1 MKIVFF
7 GTPNFAVASLEA
19 INQSNHEIVGVVT
32 SVDKPAGRGKKL
44 QSSSVKKYAE
54 EHNLLLHQPENLKD
68 ESFISSLSQLGA
80 DLFVVVA
87 FRMMPNIVWSM
98 PKIGT
103 FNLHAS
109 LLPQYRGAAPIN
121 WAIINGESH
130 TGVTTFLIDDKIDTG
145 NILMYEK
152 TEINPIDNA
161 GSLHDKLML
170 LGKDLVLK
178 TIDNLQNNSLEPTK
192 QITDGIELKLA
203 PKLTKANTKIDWN
216 ESGNVI
222 INKIKGL
229 SPYPSSWCKIQ
240 FAEKTLN
247 FKLFDA
253 SLSDLKIPAGHMI
266 IKGKNC
272 YVGTNSNAI
281 KLLEVQVEGKKRTSS
296 IDFINGHK
304 QFENITLL

>member
-7 GTPNFAVASLEA
+7 GTPDFAVASLEA

-68 ESFISSLSQLGA
+68 ESFISSLSQLEA

-87 FRMMPNIVWSM
+87 FRMMPKIVWSM
-98 PKIGT
+98 PKMGT

-121 WAIINGESH
+121 WAIINGESY

-152 TEINPIDNA
+152 AEINPNDNA
-161 GSLHDKLML
+161 GTLHDKLML

-222 INKIKGL
+222 VNKIKGL

-240 FAEKTLN
+240 FTEKTLN

-272 YVGTNSNAI
+272 YVGTDSNAI
-281 KLLEVQVEGKKRTSS
+281 KLLEVQVEGKIRTSS

-304 QFENITLL
+304 QFEKITLL

>member
-7 GTPNFAVASLEA
+7 GTPDFAVASLEA

-32 SVDKPAGRGKKL
+32 SVDKPGGRGKKL

-54 EHNLLLHQPENLKD
+54 EHNLLLLQPENLKD
-68 ESFISSLSQLGA
+68 ESFISSLSQLEA

-87 FRMMPNIVWSM
+87 FRMMPRIVWSM
-98 PKIGT
+98 PKMGT

-121 WAIINGESH
+121 WAIINGESY

-161 GSLHDKLML
+161 GTLHDKLML

-178 TIDNLQNNSLEPTK
+178 TIYNLQNNSLEPTK
-192 QITDGIELKLA
+192 QVTDGIELKLA

-222 INKIKGL
+222 VNKIKGL
-229 SPYPSSWCKIQ
+229 SPHPSSWCKIQ

>member
-68 ESFISSLSQLGA
+68 ESFISSLSQLEA

-87 FRMMPNIVWSM
+87 FRMMPKIVWSM
-98 PKIGT
+98 PKMGT

-121 WAIINGESH
+121 WAIINGESY

-152 TEINPIDNA
+152 AEINPNDNA
-161 GSLHDKLML
+161 GTLHDKLML

-178 TIDNLQNNSLEPTK
+178 TIDNLQNNSLEPRK

-222 INKIKGL
+222 VNKIKGL

>member
-7 GTPNFAVASLEA
+7 GTPDFAVASLEA

-68 ESFISSLSQLGA
+68 ESFISSLSQLEA

-87 FRMMPNIVWSM
+87 FRMMPKIVWSM
-98 PKIGT
+98 PKMGT

-121 WAIINGESH
+121 WAIINGESY

-152 TEINPIDNA
+152 AEINPIDNA
-161 GSLHDKLML
+161 GTLHDKLML

-192 QITDGIELKLA
+192 QVTDGIELKLA

-222 INKIKGL
+222 VNKIKGL

>member
-7 GTPNFAVASLEA
+7 GTPDFAVASLEA

-68 ESFISSLSQLGA
+68 ESFISSLSQLEA

-87 FRMMPNIVWSM
+87 FRMMPKIVWSM

-109 LLPQYRGAAPIN
+109 LLPHYRGAAPIN
-121 WAIINGESH
+121 WAIINGESY

-152 TEINPIDNA
+152 AEINPNDNA
-161 GSLHDKLML
+161 GTLHDKLML

-222 INKIKGL
+222 VNKIKGL

-304 QFENITLL
+304 QFENITLS

>member
-7 GTPNFAVASLEA
+7 GTPDFAVASLEA

-54 EHNLLLHQPENLKD
+54 EHNLLLLQPENLKD
-68 ESFISSLSQLGA
+68 ESFISSLSQLEA

-87 FRMMPNIVWSM
+87 FRMMPKIVWSM
-98 PKIGT
+98 PKMGT

-121 WAIINGESH
+121 WAIINGESY

-272 YVGTNSNAI
+272 YVGTDSNAI

-304 QFENITLL
+304 QFEKITLL

>member
-7 GTPNFAVASLEA
+7 GTPDFAVASLEA

-32 SVDKPAGRGKKL
+32 SVDKPAGRGRKL

-54 EHNLLLHQPENLKD
+54 EHNLVLFQPENLKD
-68 ESFISSLSQLGA
+68 ESFISSLSQLEA

-87 FRMMPNIVWSM
+87 FRMMPRIVWSM
-98 PKIGT
+98 PKMGT

-121 WAIINGESH
+121 WAIINGESY

-161 GSLHDKLML
+161 GTLHDKLML

-222 INKIKGL
+222 VNKIKGL

>member
-7 GTPNFAVASLEA
+7 GTPDFAVASLEA

-68 ESFISSLSQLGA
+68 ESFISSLSQLEA

-87 FRMMPNIVWSM
+87 FRMMPRIVWSM
-98 PKIGT
+98 PKMGT

-121 WAIINGESH
+121 WAIINGESY

-161 GSLHDKLML
+161 GTLHDKLML

-178 TIDNLQNNSLEPTK
+178 TIYNLQNNSLEPTK
-192 QITDGIELKLA
+192 QVTDGIELKLA

-222 INKIKGL
+222 VNKIKGL

-272 YVGTNSNAI
+272 YVGTDSNAI

>member
-7 GTPNFAVASLEA
+7 GTPDFAVASLEA

-54 EHNLLLHQPENLKD
+54 EHNLSLHQPENLKD
-68 ESFISSLSQLGA
+68 ELFISSLSQLEA

-87 FRMMPNIVWSM
+87 FRMMPKIVWSM

-121 WAIINGESH
+121 WAIINGESY
-130 TGVTTFLIDDKIDTG
+130 TGVTTFLIDEKIDTG

-152 TEINPIDNA
+152 TEINPNDNA
-161 GSLHDKLML
+161 GTLHDKLML

-178 TIDNLQNNSLEPTK
+178 TIENIQNNSLEPTK
-192 QITDGIELKLA
+192 QITDGIALKLA

-216 ESGNVI
+216 DSGNVI
-222 INKIKGL
+222 VNKIKGL

>member
-7 GTPNFAVASLEA
+7 GTPDFAVASLEA

-54 EHNLLLHQPENLKD
+54 EHNLLLLQPENLKD
-68 ESFISSLSQLGA
+68 ESFISSLSQLEA

-87 FRMMPNIVWSM
+87 FRMMPRIVWSM
-98 PKIGT
+98 PKMGT

-121 WAIINGESH
+121 WAIINGESY

-222 INKIKGL
+222 VNKIKGL

>member
-7 GTPNFAVASLEA
+7 GTPDFAVASLEA

-54 EHNLLLHQPENLKD
+54 EHNLLLLQPEYLKD
-68 ESFISSLSQLGA
+68 ESFISSLSQLEA

-87 FRMMPNIVWSM
+87 FRMMPKIVWSM
-98 PKIGT
+98 PKMGT

-121 WAIINGESH
+121 WAIINGESY

-222 INKIKGL
+222 VNKIKGL

-304 QFENITLL
+304 QFENITLS

>member
-7 GTPNFAVASLEA
+7 GTPDFAVASLEA

-32 SVDKPAGRGKKL
+32 SVDKPAGRGRKL

-54 EHNLLLHQPENLKD
+54 EHNLVLFQPESLKD
-68 ESFISSLSQLGA
+68 ESFISSLSQLEA

-87 FRMMPNIVWSM
+87 FRMMPKIVWSM
-98 PKIGT
+98 PKMGT

-121 WAIINGESH
+121 WAIINGESY

-152 TEINPIDNA
+152 AEINPNDNA
-161 GSLHDKLML
+161 GTLHDKLML

-203 PKLTKANTKIDWN
+203 PKLSKANTKIDWN
-216 ESGNVI
+216 ESANVI
-222 INKIKGL
+222 VNKIKGL

-304 QFENITLL
+304 QFENIILS

>member
-7 GTPNFAVASLEA
+7 GTPDFAVASLEA

-32 SVDKPAGRGKKL
+32 SVDKPAGRGRKL

-54 EHNLLLHQPENLKD
+54 EYNLVLFQPENLKD
-68 ESFISSLSQLGA
+68 ESFISSLSQLEA

-87 FRMMPNIVWSM
+87 FRMMPKIVWSM
-98 PKIGT
+98 PKMGT

-121 WAIINGESH
+121 WAIINGESY

-161 GSLHDKLML
+161 GSLHNKLML

-272 YVGTNSNAI
+272 YVGTDSNAI

-304 QFENITLL
+304 QFEKITLL

>member
-7 GTPNFAVASLEA
+7 GTPDFAVASLES

-68 ESFISSLSQLGA
+68 ESFISSLSQLEA

-87 FRMMPNIVWSM
+87 FRMMPKIVWSM
-98 PKIGT
+98 PKMGT

-121 WAIINGESH
+121 WAIINGESY

-152 TEINPIDNA
+152 AEINPNDNA
-161 GSLHDKLML
+161 GTLHDKLML

-222 INKIKGL
+222 VNKIKGL

-272 YVGTNSNAI
+272 YVGTDSNAI

-304 QFENITLL
+304 QFEKITLL

>member
-7 GTPNFAVASLEA
+7 GTPDFAVASLES

-68 ESFISSLSQLGA
+68 ESFISSLSQLEA

-87 FRMMPNIVWSM
+87 FRMMPKIVWSM
-98 PKIGT
+98 PKMGT

-121 WAIINGESH
+121 WAIINGESY

-161 GSLHDKLML
+161 GTLHDKLML

-178 TIDNLQNNSLEPTK
+178 TIDNLQNNSLEPRK

-222 INKIKGL
+222 VNKIKGL

>member
-7 GTPNFAVASLEA
+7 GTPDFAVASLEA

-68 ESFISSLSQLGA
+68 ESFISSLSQLEA

-87 FRMMPNIVWSM
+87 FRMMPKIVWSM
-98 PKIGT
+98 PKMGT

-121 WAIINGESH
+121 WAIINGESY
-130 TGVTTFLIDDKIDTG
+130 TGVTTFLIDEKIDTG

-152 TEINPIDNA
+152 TEINPNDNA
-161 GSLHDKLML
+161 GTLHDKLML

-178 TIDNLQNNSLEPTK
+178 TIENIQNNSLEPTK
-192 QITDGIELKLA
+192 QITDGIALKLA

-216 ESGNVI
+216 ETGNVI
-222 INKIKGL
+222 VNKIKGL

>member
-68 ESFISSLSQLGA
+68 ESFISSLSQLEA

-87 FRMMPNIVWSM
+87 FRMMPKIVWSM
-98 PKIGT
+98 PKMGT

-121 WAIINGESH
+121 WAIINGESY

-152 TEINPIDNA
+152 AEINPNDNA
-161 GSLHDKLML
+161 GTLHDKLML

-178 TIDNLQNNSLEPTK
+178 TIDNLQNNSLEPRK

>member
-7 GTPNFAVASLEA
+7 GTPDFAVASLEA

-54 EHNLLLHQPENLKD
+54 EHNLSLHQPENLKD
-68 ESFISSLSQLGA
+68 ELFISSLSQLEA

-87 FRMMPNIVWSM
+87 FRMMPKVVWSM
-98 PKIGT
+98 PKMGT

-121 WAIINGESH
+121 WAIINGESY
-130 TGVTTFLIDDKIDTG
+130 TGVTTFLIDEKIDTG

-152 TEINPIDNA
+152 TEINPNDNA
-161 GSLHDKLML
+161 GTLHDKLML

-178 TIDNLQNNSLEPTK
+178 TIENIQNNSLEPTK
-192 QITDGIELKLA
+192 QITDGIALKLA

-216 ESGNVI
+216 ETGNVI
-222 INKIKGL
+222 VNKIKGL

>member
-7 GTPNFAVASLEA
+7 GTPDFAVASLEA

-44 QSSSVKKYAE
+44 KSSSVKKYAE
-54 EHNLLLHQPENLKD
+54 EHNLLLLQPENLKD
-68 ESFISSLSQLGA
+68 ESFISSLSQLEA

-87 FRMMPNIVWSM
+87 FRMMPRIVWSM
-98 PKIGT
+98 PKMGT

-121 WAIINGESH
+121 WAIINGESY

-178 TIDNLQNNSLEPTK
+178 TVDNLQNNSLEPTK
-192 QITDGIELKLA
+192 QVTDGIELKLA

-216 ESGNVI
+216 ESANVI
-222 INKIKGL
+222 VNKIKGL

-253 SLSDLKIPAGHMI
+253 SLSDLKIPAGYMI

-304 QFENITLL
+304 QFEKITLL

>member
-7 GTPNFAVASLEA
+7 GTPDFAVASLEA

-68 ESFISSLSQLGA
+68 ESFISSLSQLEA

-87 FRMMPNIVWSM
+87 FRMMPRIVWSM
-98 PKIGT
+98 PKMGT

-121 WAIINGESH
+121 WAIINGESY

-192 QITDGIELKLA
+192 QVTDGIELKLA

>member
-7 GTPNFAVASLEA
+7 GTPDFAVASLEA
-19 INQSNHEIVGVVT
+19 INQSNHEIVGIVT

-54 EHNLLLHQPENLKD
+54 EHNLLLLQPENLKD
-68 ESFISSLSQLGA
+68 ESFISSLSQLEA

-87 FRMMPNIVWSM
+87 FRMMPKVVWSM
-98 PKIGT
+98 PKKGT

-121 WAIINGESH
+121 WAIINGESY

-145 NILMYEK
+145 NILVYEK
-152 TEINPIDNA
+152 TEINTIDNA
-161 GSLHDKLML
+161 GSLHNKLML

-192 QITDGIELKLA
+192 QVTDGIELKLA

-222 INKIKGL
+222 VNKIKGL

-304 QFENITLL
+304 QFEKITLL

>member
-7 GTPNFAVASLEA
+7 GTPDFAVASLEA

-68 ESFISSLSQLGA
+68 ESFISSLSQLEA

-87 FRMMPNIVWSM
+87 FRMMPRIVWSM
-98 PKIGT
+98 PKMGT

-121 WAIINGESH
+121 WAIINGESY

-161 GSLHDKLML
+161 GTLHDKLML

-222 INKIKGL
+222 VNKIKGL

-281 KLLEVQVEGKKRTSS
+281 KLIEVQVEGKKRTSS

>member
-7 GTPNFAVASLEA
+7 GTPDFAVASLEA

-68 ESFISSLSQLGA
+68 ESFISSLSQLEA

-87 FRMMPNIVWSM
+87 FRMMPKIVWSM
-98 PKIGT
+98 PKMGT

-121 WAIINGESH
+121 WAIINGESY

-152 TEINPIDNA
+152 AEINPNDNA
-161 GSLHDKLML
+161 GTLHDKLML

-178 TIDNLQNNSLEPTK
+178 TIDNIQNNSLEPTK

-203 PKLTKANTKIDWN
+203 PKLSKANTKIDWN

-222 INKIKGL
+222 VNKIKGL

-304 QFENITLL
+304 QFENIILS

>member
-7 GTPNFAVASLEA
+7 GTPDFAVASLEA

-32 SVDKPAGRGKKL
+32 SVDKPAGRGRKL

-54 EHNLLLHQPENLKD
+54 EYNLVLFQPENLKD
-68 ESFISSLSQLGA
+68 ESFISSLSQLEA

-87 FRMMPNIVWSM
+87 FRMMPKIVWSM
-98 PKIGT
+98 PKMGT

-130 TGVTTFLIDDKIDTG
+130 TGVTTFLIDEKIDTG

-152 TEINPIDNA
+152 TEINPNDNA
-161 GSLHDKLML
+161 GTLHDKLML

-203 PKLTKANTKIDWN
+203 PKLSKANTKIDWN
-216 ESGNVI
+216 ESANVI
-222 INKIKGL
+222 VNKIKGL

-240 FAEKTLN
+240 LVEKTLN

-253 SLSDLKIPAGHMI
+253 CLSDLKIPAGHMNF
-266 IKGKNC
+266 KGKNC

-304 QFENITLL
+304 QFENIILS

>member
-7 GTPNFAVASLEA
+7 GTPDFAVASLEA

-68 ESFISSLSQLGA
+68 ESFISSLSQLEA

-87 FRMMPNIVWSM
+87 FRMMPRIVWSM
-98 PKIGT
+98 PKMGT

-121 WAIINGESH
+121 WAIINGESY

-161 GSLHDKLML
+161 GTLHDKLML

-178 TIDNLQNNSLEPTK
+178 TIYNLQNNSLDPTK
-192 QITDGIELKLA
+192 QVTDGIELKLA

-222 INKIKGL
+222 VNKIKGL

-296 IDFINGHK
+296 INFINGHK

>member
-7 GTPNFAVASLEA
+7 GTPDFAVASLEA
-19 INQSNHEIVGVVT
+19 INQSNHDIVGVVT

-54 EHNLLLHQPENLKD
+54 EHNLLLLQPENLKD
-68 ESFISSLSQLGA
+68 ESFISSLSQLEA

-87 FRMMPNIVWSM
+87 FRMMPRIVWSM
-98 PKIGT
+98 PKMGT

-121 WAIINGESH
+121 WAIINGESY

-253 SLSDLKIPAGHMI
+253 SLIDLKIPAGHMI
-266 IKGKNC
+266 VKGKNC
-272 YVGTNSNAI
+272 YVGTDSNAI

-304 QFENITLL
+304 QFEKITLL

>member
-1 MKIVFF
+1 M
-7 GTPNFAVASLEA
+7 
-19 INQSNHEIVGVVT
+19 
-32 SVDKPAGRGKKL
+32 
-44 QSSSVKKYAE
+44 
-54 EHNLLLHQPENLKD
+54 LHQPENLKD
-68 ESFISSLSQLGA
+68 ESFISSLSQLEA

-87 FRMMPNIVWSM
+87 FRMMPKIVWSM
-98 PKIGT
+98 PKMGT

-121 WAIINGESH
+121 WAIINGESY
-130 TGVTTFLIDDKIDTG
+130 TGVTTFLIDEKIDTG

-152 TEINPIDNA
+152 AEINPNDNA
-161 GSLHDKLML
+161 GTLHDKLML

-192 QITDGIELKLA
+192 QVTDGIELKLA

-222 INKIKGL
+222 VNKIKGL

-266 IKGKNC
+266 IKGKTVMLALIQMQLN
-272 YVGTNSNAI
+272 YLKFRLRV
-281 KLLEVQVEGKKRTSS
+281 KK
-296 IDFINGHK
+296 GHL
-304 QFENITLL
+304 Q

>member
-1 MKIVFF
+1 
-7 GTPNFAVASLEA
+7 
-19 INQSNHEIVGVVT
+19 
-32 SVDKPAGRGKKL
+32 
-44 QSSSVKKYAE
+44 
-54 EHNLLLHQPENLKD
+54 
-68 ESFISSLSQLGA
+68 
-80 DLFVVVA
+80 
-87 FRMMPNIVWSM
+87 M
-98 PKIGT
+98 PKMGT

-121 WAIINGESH
+121 WAIINGESY

-152 TEINPIDNA
+152 AEINPNDNA
-161 GSLHDKLML
+161 GTLHDKLML

-222 INKIKGL
+222 VNKIKGL

-247 FKLFDA
+247 
-253 SLSDLKIPAGHMI
+253 
-266 IKGKNC
+266 
-272 YVGTNSNAI
+272 
-281 KLLEVQVEGKKRTSS
+281 Q
-296 IDFINGHK
+296 
-304 QFENITLL
+304 

>member
-7 GTPNFAVASLEA
+7 GTPDFAVASLEA

-32 SVDKPAGRGKKL
+32 SVDKPSGRGKKL

-68 ESFISSLSQLGA
+68 ESFISSLSQLEA

-87 FRMMPNIVWSM
+87 FRMMPKIVWSM
-98 PKIGT
+98 PKMGT

-121 WAIINGESH
+121 WAIINGESY
-130 TGVTTFLIDDKIDTG
+130 TGVTTFLIDEKIDTG

-152 TEINPIDNA
+152 AEINPNDNA
-161 GSLHDKLML
+161 GILHDKLML

-222 INKIKGL
+222 VNKIKGL

-240 FAEKTLN
+240 LAEKTLN

>member
-7 GTPNFAVASLEA
+7 GTPDFAVASLEA

-44 QSSSVKKYAE
+44 KSSSVKKYAE
-54 EHNLLLHQPENLKD
+54 EHNLLLLQPENLKD
-68 ESFISSLSQLGA
+68 ESFISSLSQLEA

-87 FRMMPNIVWSM
+87 FRMMPKIVWSM
-98 PKIGT
+98 PKMGT

-121 WAIINGESH
+121 WAIINGESY

-178 TIDNLQNNSLEPTK
+178 TVDNLQNNSLEPTK
-192 QITDGIELKLA
+192 QVTDGIELKLA

-216 ESGNVI
+216 EYENVI
-222 INKIKGL
+222 VNKIKGL
-229 SPYPSSWCKIQ
+229 SPYPSAWCKIQ

-266 IKGKNC
+266 VKGKNC

>member
-1 MKIVFF
+1 M
-7 GTPNFAVASLEA
+7 ASLEA
-19 INQSNHEIVGVVT
+19 INQSNHEIVSVVT

-68 ESFISSLSQLGA
+68 ESFISSLSQLEA

-87 FRMMPNIVWSM
+87 FRMMPKIVWSM
-98 PKIGT
+98 PKMGT

-121 WAIINGESH
+121 WAIINGESY
-130 TGVTTFLIDDKIDTG
+130 TGVTTFLIDEKIDTG

-152 TEINPIDNA
+152 AEINPNDNA
-161 GSLHDKLML
+161 GTLHDKLML

-222 INKIKGL
+222 VNKIKGL

-304 QFENITLL
+304 QFENIILS

>member
-7 GTPNFAVASLEA
+7 GTPDFAVASLEA
-19 INQSNHEIVGVVT
+19 INKSNHKIVGVVT
-32 SVDKPAGRGKKL
+32 SVDKPSGRGKKL

-68 ESFISSLSQLGA
+68 ESFISSLSKLEA

-87 FRMMPNIVWSM
+87 FRMMPKIVWSM
-98 PKIGT
+98 PKMGT

-121 WAIINGESH
+121 WAIINGESN
-130 TGVTTFLIDDKIDTG
+130 TGVTTFLIDEKIDTG

-152 TEINPIDNA
+152 AEINPNDNA
-161 GSLHDKLML
+161 GTLHDKLML

-192 QITDGIELKLA
+192 QITDEIELKLA

-222 INKIKGL
+222 VNKIKGL

-281 KLLEVQVEGKKRTSS
+281 KLLEVQVEGKKRSS
-296 IDFINGHK
+296 LIDFINGHK
-304 QFENITLL
+304 QFENITLS

>member
-7 GTPNFAVASLEA
+7 GTPDFAVASLES

-68 ESFISSLSQLGA
+68 ESFISSLSQLEA

-87 FRMMPNIVWSM
+87 FRMMPKIVWSM
-98 PKIGT
+98 PKMGT

-121 WAIINGESH
+121 WAIINGESY
-130 TGVTTFLIDDKIDTG
+130 TGVTTFLIDEKIDTG

-152 TEINPIDNA
+152 AEINPNDNA
-161 GSLHDKLML
+161 GTLHDKLML

-178 TIDNLQNNSLEPTK
+178 TIDNLQNNSLEPRK

-222 INKIKGL
+222 VNKIKGL

>member
-1 MKIVFF
+1 M
-7 GTPNFAVASLEA
+7 ASLEA

-32 SVDKPAGRGKKL
+32 SVDKPAGRRKL

-54 EHNLLLHQPENLKD
+54 EYNLVLFQPKNLKG
-68 ESFISSLSQLGA
+68 ESFISSLSQLEA

-87 FRMMPNIVWSM
+87 FRMMPKIVWSI
-98 PKIGT
+98 PKMGT

-130 TGVTTFLIDDKIDTG
+130 TGLTTFLIDEKIDTG
-145 NILMYEK
+145 NILMYVK
-152 TEINPIDNA
+152 TEINPNDNA
-161 GSLHDKLML
+161 GTLHDKLML

-203 PKLTKANTKIDWN
+203 PKLSKANTKIDWN

-222 INKIKGL
+222 VNKIKGL
-229 SPYPSSWCKIQ
+229 SP
-240 FAEKTLN
+240 
-247 FKLFDA
+247 
-253 SLSDLKIPAGHMI
+253 
-266 IKGKNC
+266 
-272 YVGTNSNAI
+272 
-281 KLLEVQVEGKKRTSS
+281 
-296 IDFINGHK
+296 
-304 QFENITLL
+304 TLLHGVKFNWLKKN

>member
-7 GTPNFAVASLEA
+7 GTPDFAVASLEA

-54 EHNLLLHQPENLKD
+54 EHNLLLLQPENLKD
-68 ESFISSLSQLGA
+68 ESFISSLSQLEA

-87 FRMMPNIVWSM
+87 FRMMPKIVWSM
-98 PKIGT
+98 PKMGT

-121 WAIINGESH
+121 WAIINGESY

-152 TEINPIDNA
+152 TEINPNDNA
-161 GSLHDKLML
+161 GTLHDKLML

-192 QITDGIELKLA
+192 QVTDGIELKLA

-222 INKIKGL
+222 VNKIKGL

-272 YVGTNSNAI
+272 YVGTDSNAI

-304 QFENITLL
+304 QFEKITLL

>member
-1 MKIVFF
+1 MKIIFF
-7 GTPNFAVASLEA
+7 GTPDFAVASLEA

-54 EHNLLLHQPENLKD
+54 EHNLLLLQPENLKD
-68 ESFISSLSQLGA
+68 ESFISSLSQLEA

-87 FRMMPNIVWSM
+87 FRMMPRIVWSM
-98 PKIGT
+98 PKMGT

-121 WAIINGESH
+121 WAIINGESY

-272 YVGTNSNAI
+272 YVGTDSNAI

-304 QFENITLL
+304 QFEKITLL

>member
-7 GTPNFAVASLEA
+7 GTPDFAVASLEA

-54 EHNLLLHQPENLKD
+54 EHNLVLFQPESLKD
-68 ESFISSLSQLGA
+68 ESFISSLSQLEA

-87 FRMMPNIVWSM
+87 FRMMPKIVWSI
-98 PKIGT
+98 PKKGT

-121 WAIINGESH
+121 WAIINGESY
-130 TGVTTFLIDDKIDTG
+130 TGVTTFLIDEKIDTG

-152 TEINPIDNA
+152 TEINPNDNA
-161 GSLHDKLML
+161 GTLHDKLML

-203 PKLTKANTKIDWN
+203 PKLSKANTKIDWN
-216 ESGNVI
+216 ESANVI
-222 INKIKGL
+222 VNKIKGL

-240 FAEKTLN
+240 LAEKTLN

-253 SLSDLKIPAGHMI
+253 CLSDLKIPAGHMTF
-266 IKGKNC
+266 KGKNC

-304 QFENITLL
+304 QFENIILS